1 LAHFQ
6 IPLLPRYHA
15 AVVNWLLHLRSC
27 TTWSQTL
34 IDTFTAIMGIDRIV
48 AFVSPCRLLLNYLV
62 FLLQDLIF
70 NGIRISMQFN
80 TGDCEGIFAIY
91 SKSVVSILSF
101 LLYLLQDLIF
111 NGIRISMQFNT
122 GDCEGIFAIY
132 SNSVVSILSFLL
144 YLLQDL
150 IFNGNQI
157 DFAHQQLFWTR
168 RIAIT
173 SASASNLLQINERL
187 INKMIFLSL
196 SALSSY
202 IEENNIGAFNTYHVK
217 YLLHGQR

>member
-48 AFVSPCRLLLNYLV
+48 AFFSPCRLLLNYLV

-111 NGIRISMQFNT
+111 NGN
-122 GDCEGIFAIY
+122 E
-132 SNSVVSILSFLL
+132 
-144 YLLQDL
+144 
-150 IFNGNQI
+150 I

-202 IEENNIGAFNTYHVK
+202 IEENNKDAFNTYHVK

>member
-1 LAHFQ
+1 
-6 IPLLPRYHA
+6 
-15 AVVNWLLHLRSC
+15 
-27 TTWSQTL
+27 
-34 IDTFTAIMGIDRIV
+34 MGIDRIV
-48 AFVSPCRLLLNYLV
+48 AFFSPCRLLLNYLV

-70 NGIRISMQFN
+70 NGIQISMQFN

-91 SKSVVSILSF
+91 SK
-101 LLYLLQDLIF
+101 
-111 NGIRISMQFNT
+111 
-122 GDCEGIFAIY
+122 
-132 SNSVVSILSFLL
+132 SVVSILSFLL

-202 IEENNIGAFNTYHVK
+202 IKENNKDAFNTYHVATWAALSRSLELQQLYRLTVSK
-217 YLLHGQR
+217 EINIKAGFIVRHARAAALDGGGCASPLQ

>member
-1 LAHFQ
+1 
-6 IPLLPRYHA
+6 
-15 AVVNWLLHLRSC
+15 
-27 TTWSQTL
+27 
-34 IDTFTAIMGIDRIV
+34 
-48 AFVSPCRLLLNYLV
+48 
-62 FLLQDLIF
+62 
-70 NGIRISMQFN
+70 MQFN

-111 NGIRISMQFNT
+111 NG
-122 GDCEGIFAIY
+122 
-132 SNSVVSILSFLL
+132 
-144 YLLQDL
+144 
-150 IFNGNQI
+150 NQI
-157 DFAHQQLFWTR
+157 DFAHPQLFWTR

-217 YLLHGQR
+217 YSLHGQRWAGVWSCSSYTGSPCPKKLTLRQVSLCGTHVQRLWTAGAAPVTCSSTLSPHPSVHSAPSTELA